1 MKTVEKLRIAP
12 IGTIVNF
19 ADPTLIIKRFRA
31 IVKGKMVICR
41 GCVFRSKGGANSC
54 KYMTACF
61 AKYRPDSESVVFE
74 EVDTKLK

>member
-19 ADPTLIIKRFRA
+19 ADRTLIIKR
-31 IVKGKMVICR
+31 KMVICR

>member
-19 ADPTLIIKRFRA
+19 ADRTLIIKRFRA

-61 AKYRPDSESVVFE
+61 ANIDRIVRVWC
-74 EVDTKLK
+74 LRRWIQN

>member
-19 ADPTLIIKRFRA
+19 ADRTL

>member
-19 ADPTLIIKRFRA
+19 ADRTLIIKRFRA

-41 GCVFRSKGGANSC
+41 ECVFRSKGGANSC

-74 EVDTKLK
+74 EVDKKLK

>member
-19 ADPTLIIKRFRA
+19 ADRTLIIKRFRA

-54 KYMTACF
+54 Y
-61 AKYRPDSESVVFE
+61 S
-74 EVDTKLK
+74 

>member
-19 ADPTLIIKRFRA
+19 ADRTLIIKRFRA

-54 KYMTACF
+54 KYMTPNIDRIVRVWCL
-61 AKYRPDSESVVFE
+61 RRWIQN
-74 EVDTKLK
+74 

>member
-19 ADPTLIIKRFRA
+19 ADRTLIIKRFRA

-41 GCVFRSKGGANSC
+41 GAF
-54 KYMTACF
+54 
-61 AKYRPDSESVVFE
+61 SVARV
-74 EVDTKLK
+74 VRIVASI

>member
-1 MKTVEKLRIAP
+1 
-12 IGTIVNF
+12 
-19 ADPTLIIKRFRA
+19 
-31 IVKGKMVICR
+31 MVICR
-41 GCVFRSKGGANSC
+41 ECVFRSKGGANSC

>member
-19 ADPTLIIKRFRA
+19 ADRTLIIKRFQA

-41 GCVFRSKGGANSC
+41 GCVLPNIGRIVRVWCLRRWIQN
-54 KYMTACF
+54 
-61 AKYRPDSESVVFE
+61 
-74 EVDTKLK
+74 